1 MQNGNLHLPKK
12 FGLYQ
17 RAVDLHLGRLRKD
30 AEWKFTFPEE
40 VWIIPTRGGFVPMKM
55 NKRYTRE
62 INFSRR
68 SLDYTNVRWICT
80 FEDEEKWKNWNLH
93 FPKKLGSYQRVVD
106 LYPLRWIKN
115 EQWKFTFPEEVWI
128 IPTHGGFVPIKM
140 KKRCTIEI
148 YISPWSLD
156 YTIARWICTN
166 EDKEKW
172 KNWNLHFPKKFGL
185 YQRVVDLYLRRWI
198 KDAELKFTCTEEV
211 WIIPTLG
218 GFLPMKMNK
227 RCRMEIYIYRW
238 SSDYTNVRWICTYQ
252 EEEKMHKGN

>member
-17 RAVDLHLGRLRKD
+17 RAVDLHLWRLRKD

-40 VWIIPTRGGFVPMKM
+40 VWIIPTRGWFVPMKM

-68 SLDYTNVRWICT
+68 SLDYTNARWICT

-106 LYPLRWIKN
+106 LYPLGWIKN
-115 EQWKFTFPEEVWI
+115 AQWKFTFPEEVWI

-140 KKRCTIEI
+140 KKRCTREK
-148 YISPWSLD
+148 YISPRSLY
-156 YTIARWICTN
+156 YTSARLIHTY
-166 EDKEKW
+166 EDKEKMH
-172 KNWNLHFPKKFGL
+172 NRNLHFPKKFGL
-185 YQRVVDLYLRRWI
+185 YDRTVDLYLWRWR
-198 KDAELKFTCTEEV
+198 KMEELKFTFPKDGLF
-211 WIIPTLG
+211 IPTRG
-218 GFLPMKMNK
+218 GFVPTTMN
-227 RCRMEIYIYRW
+227 
-238 SSDYTNVRWICTYQ
+238 
-252 EEEKMHKGN
+252 